1 MSSLDELFNCLEE
14 NQIKYNHNSLSNDS
28 LLENKFLEGM
38 ELYNFKNDMSIWNIL
53 YYIKHNLELKTP
65 IEQDKLLREN
75 NSFMLDEFDK
85 DKQKLYAYVKGDIIE
100 SIKKNT
106 NNSLTSK
113 LFLAN
118 YYNINLYVYY
128 NDIDICIKFSGESGQ
143 TETTGE
149 SGQGGEQCDGN
160 NEYLI
165 VITKNKAFHYYDDDD
180 DYTININDHHNVIEY
195 DELKNYK
202 KYKIDEL
209 REFCTKLKIDLY
221 SDSEKKKK
229 KIKKVLIENIQEK
242 YEIIR

>member
-53 YYIKHNLELKTP
+53 FFIKHNLELKTP

-85 DKQKLYAYVKGDIIE
+85 DKEKLYGYVKGDIIE

-118 YYNINLYVYY
+118 YYKINLYVYY
-128 NDIDICIKFSGESGQ
+128 NDIDICIKF
-143 TETTGE
+143 TGE
-149 SGQGGEQCDGN
+149 SEQTGEQSYDKN
-160 NEYLI
+160 KYLI
-165 VITKNKAFHYYDDDD
+165 VITKNKAFHYYDDED
-180 DYTININDHHNVIEY
+180 DYTIHINDNDVIKY
-195 DELKNYK
+195 DELMNYK

-229 KIKKVLIENIQEK
+229 KIKKVLIENILEK

>member
-38 ELYNFKNDMSIWNIL
+38 ELYNFKNDMSIWNLL

-65 IEQDKLLREN
+65 IEQEKLLREN

-85 DKQKLYAYVKGDIIE
+85 DKEKLYAYVKGDIIE
-100 SIKKNT
+100 SIKNNT
-106 NNSLTSK
+106 NNSLTAK

-128 NDIDICIKFSGESGQ
+128 NDIDICIKFSGESVVGQ
-143 TETTGE
+143 NDEVEDNATK
-149 SGQGGEQCDGN
+149 N
-160 NEYLI
+160 KYLI
-165 VITKNKAFHYYDDDD
+165 VITKNKAFHYYDDED
-180 DYTININDHHNVIEY
+180 DYTIDINDDDVIKYE
-195 DELKNYK
+195 ELKNYK

-221 SDSEKKKK
+221 SDSDEKKK